1 MQLANGTEQTRDTQ
15 GTERSADKVQKIAV
29 AVFPQSS
36 SSSSSSCMLYIV
48 ECCSAAVRR
57 SSSINLG
64 VIRRTR
70 LWHEA
75 HPEHKGG
82 RGAGKPCTG
91 LLLCNTLMEL
101 LCNQHATLHNEL
113 NSKKGFGGSPHSGPR
128 SPCCVRGDSGP
139 LCVEQPP
146 VQQHFPRHRS
156 YYWPAQ

>member
-1 MQLANGTEQTRDTQ
+1 MRLRHATRKQGIRTTQGTEQILDVQ

-29 AVFPQSS
+29 AVFPQSSS

-91 LLLCNTLMEL
+91 LL
-101 LCNQHATLHNEL
+101 CNQHATLHNEL
-113 NSKKGFGGSPHSGPR
+113 NSKKGFWWVATLR
-128 SPCCVRGDSGP
+128 SRVTL
-139 LCVEQPP
+139 LCA
-146 VQQHFPRHRS
+146 R
-156 YYWPAQ
+156 

>member
-1 MQLANGTEQTRDTQ
+1 ML

-48 ECCSAAVRR
+48 EFCSAAVRR

-91 LLLCNTLMEL
+91 LLLCNTLTGL

-113 NSKKGFGGSPHSGPR
+113 NSKKGFWWVATLR
-128 SPCCVRGDSGP
+128 SQVT
-139 LCVEQPP
+139 LP
-146 VQQHFPRHRS
+146 VCAVTVARYVWSSHLSNYTFSSSFILLASNEFCQLQGLG
-156 YYWPAQ
+156 

>member
-1 MQLANGTEQTRDTQ
+1 MQLANGSEQTRDTQ

-48 ECCSAAVRR
+48 EFCSAAVRR

-91 LLLCNTLMEL
+91 LL
-101 LCNQHATLHNEL
+101 CNQHATLHNEL
-113 NSKKGFGGSPHSGPR
+113 NSKKGFWWVATLR
-128 SPCCVRGDSGP
+128 SRVT
-139 LCVEQPP
+139 LP
-146 VQQHFPRHRS
+146 VCAVTVARYVWSSHLSNNIFLVIVHIIGQQ
-156 YYWPAQ
+156 